1 MKLIFSLILVL
12 FSFIFSSCNNDSR
25 EAESPLIS
33 AEKVFSV
40 SPDDMRNYINNFTDS
55 QNIRYV
61 FGYDAYRITYRTKD
75 SAGNEVIASGLLTVP
90 IPPDDMPPQQKKLFS
105 SPIILNEHGTI
116 FRDNDAPS
124 YNFHPGNN
132 STFPIIA
139 LFTGLY
145 GFTTAMP
152 DYIGYGASKEHFH
165 PYLIKKDLA
174 QDSIDFLKAC
184 IDFCEQNGLKTRR
197 DVYITGYSEGGY
209 VAMATAQRLQE
220 NPEYLINV
228 KGVSPLDGV
237 YDLETMAL
245 GLMFN
250 PSLNYPSFVAYLV
263 YAYSLAY
270 PQEIVLDEI
279 IGDTYIS
286 ILPSLFDGT
295 KSREEIDS
303 VLPKNIN
310 QLFKIEY
317 ISDFV
322 SNNENSLRVKL
333 KENNVDEWVPHFP
346 LQIVHCGHDDVIPYQ
361 LAQLSYSNIVSLG
374 GNDIIFVD
382 PEVVFNADN
391 DGWNHAQCAK
401 YAYQIAANWFCIL
414 DRGNDMCSGN

>member
-1 MKLIFSLILVL
+1 MRLIFSLILVL
-12 FSFIFSSCNNDSR
+12 FSFIFFSCNNDSR
-25 EAESPLIS
+25 ETKSPLIS

-40 SPDDMRNYINNFTDS
+40 SPDDMRNYISNLINS
-55 QNIRYV
+55 QSVRYV
-61 FGYDAYRITYRTKD
+61 FGYDAYRIIYRTKD

-90 IPPDDMPPQQKKLFS
+90 ILPDNMSEQQKNLFS

-124 YNFHPGNN
+124 YNFYPGNN
-132 STFPIIA
+132 STFPLIA

-152 DYIGYGASKEHFH
+152 DYIGYGASKGHFH

-174 QDSIDFLKAC
+174 QDSVDFLKAC
-184 IDFCEQNGLKTRR
+184 IDFCEQNGLKTKR

-209 VAMATAQRLQE
+209 VAMATAQRLQQ

-228 KGVSPLDGV
+228 KGAAPLDGV

-245 GLMFN
+245 CLM
-250 PSLNYPSFVAYLV
+250 SRGVLNYPSFVAYLV
-263 YAYSLAY
+263 YAYSQAY
-270 PQEIVLDEI
+270 TKDLVLNEI
-279 IGDTYIS
+279 INDAYS
-286 ILPSLFDGT
+286 SLLASLFDGT
-295 KSREEIDS
+295 KSREEIDN

-310 QLFKIEY
+310 QLFKIAY
-317 ISDFV
+317 IYDFV
-322 SNNENSLRVKL
+322 SNTQNLFRVKL
-333 KENNVDEWVPHFP
+333 RENNVDEWVPSFP

-361 LAQLSYSNIVSLG
+361 LAQLSYSKMVSLG
-374 GNDIIFVD
+374 GENITLVN

-414 DRGNDMCSGN
+414 DRGNDMCSRN